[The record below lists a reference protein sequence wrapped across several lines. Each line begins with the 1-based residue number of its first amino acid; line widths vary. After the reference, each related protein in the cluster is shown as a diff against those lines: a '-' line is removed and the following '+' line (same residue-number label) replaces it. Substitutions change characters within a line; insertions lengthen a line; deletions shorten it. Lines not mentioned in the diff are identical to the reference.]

1 MGGLSREQVAQ
12 FNDQGFLLV
21 KGLFNPERDLDPI
34 INEYYGVLDRLA
46 DQLFEAGEIRSRYEE
61 LSFSDKLMQIQ
72 TETGKIF
79 HQHFDFSLPQGGIK
93 FDTPIWLGKAVF
105 DILRN
110 ESLLDAV
117 ESIVGPEIYAN
128 PVQHVRL
135 KTPEAAIPA
144 HLKNNVKLSTTPWH
158 QDNGVV
164 TEEADATDMITVWF
178 PLWDAPISSG
188 PLKVVPFSHKGGLVT
203 HCPSTSVGVAIPDK
217 LLDEMPNLALPMKRG
232 DALFMHKLTCHASL
246 PNMSKNIRWSFDLR
260 YHPVGQPTGR
270 DAFPGFIARS
280 HKAPES
286 ELRDAGIWADRWIA
300 ARNKLASEADNKVF
314 NRWDATAQVCA

>member
-1 MGGLSREQVAQ
+1 MGGLSKEQVAQ

-21 KGLFNPERDLDPI
+21 RGLFDPAADLDPI
-34 INEYYGVLDRLA
+34 IREYYGVLDRLV
-46 DQLFEAGEIRSRYEE
+46 DQLYEAGEIKSRYKN

-72 TETGKIF
+72 TETGKVF

-93 FDTPIWLGKAVF
+93 FDTPIWTGKAVF

-110 ESLLDAV
+110 DKLLDAA
-117 ESIVGPEIYAN
+117 ESLIGPEIYAN

-135 KTPEAAIPA
+135 KTPESEIPS
-144 HLKNNVKLSTTPWH
+144 HLKHNVKLATTPWH

-164 TEEADATDMITVWF
+164 TPEADATDMITIWF

-188 PLKVVPFSHKGGLVT
+188 PLKVVPYSHKGGLVT
-203 HCPSTSVGVAIPDK
+203 HCPSTASGIAIPDK
-217 LLDEMPNLALPMKRG
+217 LLDEMPYMALPMKRG
-232 DALFMHKLTCHASL
+232 DALFMHKLTCHSSL
-246 PNMSKNIRWSFDLR
+246 PNNSKSIRWSFDLR

-270 DAFPGFIARS
+270 EAFPGFVARS
-280 HKAPES
+280 RKDPSS
-286 ELRDAGIWADRWIA
+286 ELHDAGLWADRWIA
-300 ARNKLASEADNKVF
+300 ARNKLASETDKVF